1 MDLASCWRTIRTGSP
16 AVSAGTQNS
25 ENKFMPF
32 FGQILG
38 IEGTAWNLSAAL
50 FDQDLISLVS
60 RPYRPSQGG
69 IHPREAAQHHASVMK
84 DLISSVLVKPEEIT
98 GIAFS
103 QGPGLGPCLRTV
115 ATAARSLALALE
127 VPLVGVNHCIAHVEI
142 GCFATGCHDPVVLY
156 ASGANTQVIGYL
168 NGRYRIFGETLDIGI
183 GNALDKFARSKN
195 FPHPGGP
202 IIEAQ
207 AKQGQY
213 IELPYTVKGM
223 DLAFSG
229 LVSAAQASRE
239 PLPDVCFSLQ
249 ETAFAMCVE
258 VTERALSL
266 AGKDEV
272 LLVGG
277 VGANQRLQ
285 EMLRIMCEA
294 RGAKF
299 YVPEQKYLGDN
310 GAMIAY
316 TGKLM
321 LENGS
326 SIPVEDSP
334 IKPSFR
340 VDEVEVTWKQ
350 EVARSSN
357 HVLPEHRTWKKGAEA
372 VVIFRDG
379 NVEKHRVPK
388 LYRVPAL
395 DTRLIAERTRAEA
408 RLIAA
413 ARKGGVPTPVMSD
426 ITADTIVMEE
436 IKGKLLTEDLNEEGA
451 YKSGQIIGKLH
462 AAGIIHGD
470 LTTSNIILREND
482 LMCVL
487 IDFGLAQV
495 SSEIEQRG
503 ADIHVLFQT
512 LESTAPARADQLKA
526 AIVAGYAET
535 FDEAEKVIIREH
547 EIELRGR
554 YL

>member
-1 MDLASCWRTIRTGSP
+1 
-16 AVSAGTQNS
+16 
-25 ENKFMPF
+25 MPV

-50 FDQDLISLVS
+50 FDRDLVSLVS
-60 RPYRPSQGG
+60 RPYSPVLGG

-84 DLISSVLVKPEEIT
+84 DLLGEVLDQPHRIT

-115 ATAARSLALALE
+115 ATAARSLALALN
-127 VPLVGVNHCIAHVEI
+127 VPLVGVNHCVAHVEI
-142 GCFATGCHDPVVLY
+142 GRFSTGCRDPIVLY

-183 GNALDKFARSKN
+183 GNALDKFARSKDL
-195 FPHPGGP
+195 PHPGGP
-202 IIEAQ
+202 HLERL
-207 AKQGQY
+207 AKGGQY

-229 LVSAAQASRE
+229 LVSAAKESAA
-239 PLPDVCFSLQ
+239 PLPDACYSLQ

-266 AGKDEV
+266 TGKNEV

-285 EMLRIMCEA
+285 EMLQTMCEDRDA
-294 RGAKF
+294 RF
-299 YVPEQKYLGDN
+299 FVPEKRYLGDN

-321 LENGS
+321 LESGIS
-326 SIPVEDSP
+326 LPVGASQ
-334 IKPSFR
+334 INPSFR
-340 VDEVEVTWKQ
+340 SDEVEVTW
-350 EVARSSN
+350 N
-357 HVLPEHRTWKKGAEA
+357 HESAMDDRLPTWHCPPKTRGAEA
-372 VVIFRDG
+372 MITITG
-379 NVEKHRVPK
+379 TSAEKRRVSK
-388 LYRVPAL
+388 RYRVPAL
-395 DTRLIAERTRAEA
+395 DKRLIAERTRAEA

-426 ITADTIVMEE
+426 ITTDTITMEYVD
-436 IKGKLLTEDLNEEGA
+436 GTLLTGGLSEATVQDAGRLVGN
-451 YKSGQIIGKLH
+451 LH
-462 AAGIIHGD
+462 TAGIMHGD
-470 LTTSNIILREND
+470 LTTSNLILRERD
-482 LMCVL
+482 QRCVL
-487 IDFGLAQV
+487 IDFGLAQATT
-495 SSEIEQRG
+495 EIEQRG
-503 ADIHVLFQT
+503 VDIHVFFQT
-512 LESTAPARADQLKA
+512 LESTVPDLADSLKA
-526 AIVAGYAET
+526 AFIAGYRQT
-535 FDEAEKVIIREH
+535 FKGADDVISREH
-547 EIELRGR
+547 EIGLRGR

>member
-1 MDLASCWRTIRTGSP
+1 
-16 AVSAGTQNS
+16 
-25 ENKFMPF
+25 MPF
-32 FGQILG
+32 FGRILG

-50 FDQDLISLVS
+50 FDRDLISLVS
-60 RPYRPSQGG
+60 RPYHPVLGG

-84 DLISSVLVKPEEIT
+84 DLISSILEEPEKIT

-115 ATAARSLALALE
+115 ATAARSLALALD
-127 VPLVGVNHCIAHVEI
+127 VPLTGVNHCIAHVEI
-142 GCFATGCHDPVVLY
+142 GCFATGCHDPIVLY

-168 NGRYRIFGETLDIGI
+168 NGKYRIFGETLDIGI

-207 AKQGQY
+207 AKNGHY
-213 IELPYTVKGM
+213 FELPYTVKGM
-223 DLAFSG
+223 DLSFSG
-229 LVSAAQASRE
+229 LISAAQASRE
-239 PLPDVCFSLQ
+239 GLADVCFSLQ

-266 AGKDEV
+266 TGKDEV

-277 VGANQRLQ
+277 VGANRRLQ
-285 EMLRIMCEA
+285 EMLRVMCEA
-294 RGAKF
+294 RDAKF
-299 YVPEQKYLGDN
+299 CVPEQKYLGDN

-321 LENGS
+321 LESGS
-326 SIPVEDSP
+326 SISVEDSR

-340 VDEVEVTWKQ
+340 TDEVEVTWKQ
-350 EVARSSN
+350 GVIRSDKN
-357 HVLPEHRTWKKGAEA
+357 KPAGNLTRKKGAEA
-372 VVIFRDG
+372 VVTFCNG
-379 NVEKHRVPK
+379 KVAKHRASKP
-388 LYRVPAL
+388 YRVPTL
-395 DTRLIAERTRAEA
+395 DKRLIAERTRAEA

-413 ARKGGVPTPVMSD
+413 ARKGGVPTPVLID
-426 ITADTIVMEE
+426 ITGDTIVMEH
-436 IKGKLLTEDLNEEGA
+436 IRGNLLTDELNEEGA
-451 YKSGQIIGKLH
+451 RKAGHIIGKLH

-470 LTTSNIILREND
+470 LTTSNIILREHD
-482 LMCVL
+482 GMCVL

-495 SSEIEQRG
+495 SSELEQRG
-503 ADIHVLFQT
+503 VDVHVFFQT
-512 LESTAPARADQLKA
+512 LESTAPERADVLKA
-526 AIVAGYAET
+526 AFTAGYTKTLA
-535 FDEAEKVIIREH
+535 EAEQVIVREH

>member
-1 MDLASCWRTIRTGSP
+1 
-16 AVSAGTQNS
+16 
-25 ENKFMPF
+25 MPV

-50 FDQDLISLVS
+50 FNHDLISLVS
-60 RPYRPSQGG
+60 RPYRPALGG

-84 DLISSVLVKPEEIT
+84 DLISSVLQEPEKIT

-115 ATAARSLALALE
+115 ATAARSLALALDI
-127 VPLVGVNHCIAHVEI
+127 PLVGVNHCIAHVEI
-142 GCFATGCHDPVVLY
+142 GCFATGCRDPIVLY

-168 NGRYRIFGETLDIGI
+168 NRRYRIFGETLDIGI

-202 IIEAQ
+202 IIETQ
-207 AKQGQY
+207 AKNGQY

-229 LVSAAQASRE
+229 LVSAAQASKE
-239 PLPDVCFSLQ
+239 TLPDVCFSLQ

-258 VTERALSL
+258 VTERAMSLS
-266 AGKDEV
+266 GKDEV

-277 VGANQRLQ
+277 VGANRRLQ

-321 LENGS
+321 LESGS
-326 SIPVEDSP
+326 SIPVEDSQ

-340 VDEVEVTWKQ
+340 SDEVEVTWKHKIT
-350 EVARSSN
+350 RSGN
-357 HVLPEHRTWKKGAEA
+357 HILPGYNTYKKGAEA
-372 VVIFRDG
+372 VVTVQNDQ
-379 NVEKHRVPK
+379 VEKHRASK

-395 DTRLIAERTRAEA
+395 DKRLIAERTRAEA

-413 ARKGGVPTPVMSD
+413 ARKGGVRTPIMSD
-426 ITADTIVMEE
+426 ITADTIVMEL

-451 YKSGQIIGKLH
+451 YKAGQIIGKLH

-470 LTTSNIILREND
+470 LTTSNMILCEHD
-482 LMCVL
+482 GTCVL

-503 ADIHVLFQT
+503 VDVHVLFQT
-512 LESTAPARADQLKA
+512 LESTAPERADILKA
-526 AIVAGYAET
+526 AFAAGYAET
-535 FDEAEKVIIREH
+535 FVEAEQVIMREH